1 VAVVTDGSV
10 AMRGVATVLAE
21 AGLGSVREYVRT
33 EQLLINPYER
43 PDTHPDV
50 VVINLG
56 DWGQH
61 GFVQRIR
68 PLVARHRVVAFCPR
82 LGRPDVAGLL
92 QAGVRGCVT
101 WDATATM
108 LVDAVRMVATLGFH
122 LPSPA
127 AGAAEQAAVT
137 GRADRLGGRQTLT
150 MREREVLQSVSTGLT
165 HKEIARLLG
174 LSKTTVDT
182 YVQRIRQKLGVGNK
196 AELARAA
203 YRFGLCT
210 DD

>member
-1 VAVVTDGSV
+1 MAVPIRPVYSGGSGGASAAPTARPAPAPAPAPAVAVVTDGSV

-68 PLVARHRVVAFCPR
+68 PLVARHRVVAF
-82 LGRPDVAGLL
+82 
-92 QAGVRGCVT
+92 
-101 WDATATM
+101 
-108 LVDAVRMVATLGFH
+108 
-122 LPSPA
+122 
-127 AGAAEQAAVT
+127 
-137 GRADRLGGRQTLT
+137 
-150 MREREVLQSVSTGLT
+150 
-165 HKEIARLLG
+165 
-174 LSKTTVDT
+174 
-182 YVQRIRQKLGVGNK
+182 
-196 AELARAA
+196 
-203 YRFGLCT
+203 
-210 DD
+210 